1 MAIDMKQTLE
11 NILHDADNEDDK
23 KVIQSL
29 LGMLNMKK
37 KLNSPQQGVFER
49 LLKRYRP
56 GLHAKIYSL

>member
-1 MAIDMKQTLE
+1 MAINTKQILE
-11 NILHDADNEDDK
+11 NILQEVDNEDDK
-23 KVIQSL
+23 KIIQDL
-29 LGMLNMKK
+29 LSMLAKNG